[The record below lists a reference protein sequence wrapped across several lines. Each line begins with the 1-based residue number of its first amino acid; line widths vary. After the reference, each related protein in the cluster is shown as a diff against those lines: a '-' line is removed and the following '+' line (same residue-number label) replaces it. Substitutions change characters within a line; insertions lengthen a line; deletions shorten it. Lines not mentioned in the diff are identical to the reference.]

1 MKTKQNRISYQK
13 INNIIPPNISQI
25 ITDRFLYLFNEIDKM
40 YEAKG
45 LKTKERKS
53 FKFF

>member
-13 INNIIPPNISQI
+13 INIIPPNISQI

-45 LKTKERKS
+45 LKAKERKS